1 MEVVS
6 KGIEMNS
13 SAEHILDIAAA
24 HLGEPYR
31 LGARAP
37 MLDVAWKGPWD
48 CAEFVSWCVYR
59 ASGLLYGV
67 QPESPMRAD
76 AYTGYWAAQAK
87 RDHATIAVAEA
98 MTIPGAVLLRAPQA
112 GKIGHIVF
120 SDGSG
125 GTIEA
130 HSSTRGV
137 IRHTAAGRRWDWGVL
152 VPGIEYFRTE
162 LTPAY
167 RPPEPVLTVTRPLT
181 RGPTV
186 KLVQQALVYREFPVG
201 PVDGIYGPQTEHAVS
216 LFQAAHGLVA
226 DGEVGA
232 LTLEAL
238 GLVD

>member
-1 MEVVS
+1 MEEILTGVV
-6 KGIEMNS
+6 MNR
-13 SAEHILDIAAA
+13 SAEQILDIAAA

-37 MLDVAWKGPWD
+37 MLDPAWKGPWD

-59 ASGLLYGV
+59 ASGVLYGV
-67 QPESPMRAD
+67 QPDNPMLAD
-76 AYTGYWAAQAK
+76 AYTGYWSAQAQ

-112 GKIGHIVF
+112 GKIGHIAF
-120 SDGSG
+120 SDGTG

-130 HSSTRGV
+130 HSSNRGV
-137 IRHTAAGRRWDWGVL
+137 IRHTAAGRRWDCGVL

-186 KLVQQALVYREFPVG
+186 KRVQQALADRQFPVG
-201 PVDGIYGPQTEHAVS
+201 PVDSIYGPQTEHAVS